1 MNSDISVQLRDG
13 IEITLSTGEQIVL
26 DGAKEDLTPVVSHA
40 HGDHIVDGTTEIVA
54 SNLTAALTSVR
65 QDRNIKSSSNPAVT
79 LHDAGHI
86 AGSRAIEITDQ
97 ESGITYLY
105 TGDYSTRDRFYLS
118 GFDPIDAD
126 ILITETTYGKPE
138 YTFPPTK
145 EVVREIN
152 DWLEATM
159 DEVVI
164 LFGYALGR
172 AQKLQRIL
180 AGSCRNTI
188 YVTDAIADL
197 NDVITSYCDVQFPAK
212 RYSTETTLEEGD
224 ALVLPMQTSRLA
236 WIESLIEKHDAITAG
251 FSGWAVDDSFIY
263 RRGLD
268 RGFVLSDHC
277 DYSELV
283 DVVESVDPD
292 QIYTYHGF
300 SEEFATHLATEMGY
314 SAQALKQNQS
324 TLSDF

>member
-1 MNSDISVQLRDG
+1 MNPDTSVQLRDG
-13 IEITLSTGEQIVL
+13 IEITLSTGDQIVL
-26 DGAKEDLTPVVSHA
+26 DGAKESLTPVVSHA
-40 HGDHIVDGTTEIVA
+40 HGDHIVNGATEIVA
-54 SNLTAALTSVR
+54 SNLTTALTSVR
-65 QDRNIKSSSNPAVT
+65 QDLNVTSSSHSAVT

-86 AGSRAIEITDQ
+86 AGSRAVEIIDQ
-97 ESGITYLY
+97 EAGMTYLY
-105 TGDYSTRDRFYLS
+105 TGDYCTRDRFYLS

-126 ILITETTYGKPE
+126 ILITETTYGKPK

-145 EVVREIN
+145 EIVREVY
-152 DWLEATM
+152 DWLETTM

-180 AGSCRNTI
+180 ADSCRSTI
-188 YVTDAIADL
+188 YVTDAIAEL
-197 NDVITSYCDVQFPAK
+197 NDVIASYCDVQFPVK
-212 RYSTETTLEEGD
+212 RYTPETTLEEGD

-283 DVVESVDPD
+283 DVVKSVDPD
-292 QIYTYHGF
+292 QIYTCHGF
-300 SEEFATHLATEMGY
+300 NEAFATHLTTEMGY
-314 SAQALKQNQS
+314 PAQALKQNQS